1 MKKINLLIIGL
12 VISIS
17 SMAQSSSWTKA
28 DKNNLYQDC
37 MTTLTKYKN
46 LSKDQRES
54 ISLCYFQEIIKKYT
68 KDDFQGMIDIQV
80 KRIQSAVITTC
91 ATNIGVNLKST
102 AKTSSVAGE
111 VAISKKALVGQWV
124 SDKLGVFTFSS
135 DNTYKKRAGGCSAT
149 WTLTGTR
156 MLISKGAW
164 GCQPYTWD
172 IIKLTGKEMI
182 IYNAKGS
189 INFSKG
195 NYTFK
200 KVG

>member
-124 SDKLGVFTFSS
+124 SDKLGVPPPRSGTVS
-135 DNTYKKRAGGCSAT
+135 RPAAAPAT
-149 WTLTGTR
+149 PSGPPAPLP
-156 MLISKGAW
+156 L
-164 GCQPYTWD
+164 
-172 IIKLTGKEMI
+172 
-182 IYNAKGS
+182 
-189 INFSKG
+189 
-195 NYTFK
+195 
-200 KVG
+200 